1 MVVLYCGRYL
11 AAMFTIYSI
20 GRAVSSNRIVFPS
33 VFSGGGDWGIDCRG
47 GSLREGRDFMVFG
60 EVHRVGGAVMLALL
74 FAEAVEGG
82 LYFCR
87 AGGVSDGQG
96 RCSGWEIGGA
106 GAFTGEVFA
115 VDGDRVLLS
124 GGVFSVGSDLASQP
138 LERGAATLH
147 PEVAGGDAG
156 TGRGELVEGSPG
168 GTKVVAPKPAD
179 VKPGDT
185 DQTQDSGSV
194 LKVIKPVLQEDF
206 PVAEALPELGEV
218 KRDDLA
224 RKAESRKKDDGKA
237 PKRSAGEGQKI
248 SKGGLRLGKDS
259 PGDKSGAGGQNIID
273 ESELW

>member
-1 MVVLYCGRYL
+1 
-11 AAMFTIYSI
+11 MFTIYSI
-20 GRAVSSNRIVFPS
+20 GRAVSSSRIVFPS

-47 GSLREGRDFMVFG
+47 GGLRESRDFMVFG

-96 RCSGWEIGGA
+96 RCAGWEVGGV
-106 GAFTGEVFA
+106 GAFGGEVFA
-115 VDGDRVLLS
+115 VDGDRIFLS
-124 GGVFSVGSDLASQP
+124 GGVFS
-138 LERGAATLH
+138 
-147 PEVAGGDAG
+147 AG
-156 TGRGELVEGSPG
+156 TNAPDQGLGPDARSSSPRVPDGATAPGRSDTGDHDPED
-168 GTKVVAPKPAD
+168 AKPA
-179 VKPGDT
+179 VTGPAETSGEGGAR
-185 DQTQDSGSV
+185 TQDSGGV
-194 LKVIKPVLQEDF
+194 LKVIKPVAQEDF

-224 RKAESRKKDDGKA
+224 RKAESRKKDDGRVL
-237 PKRSAGEGQKI
+237 KRGAGEGQKV

-259 PGDKSGAGGQNIID
+259 PGDKSPAGGQNTID